1 MPRPYYRASGDA
13 YDRTQPPHRPSPQDP
28 HGDRRGV
35 VGASGRPR
43 RAPGDARGPRLRRG
57 GEEDLRLHRRARG
70 AAPVPGGRGARG
82 TDAVPQAAAA
92 LHRRPHVARLAEPA
106 RAVRFADAV
115 RERRGVRDGQA
126 VHRHQLGRPAT
137 ARRRRDAR
145 APGARAGPRDE
156 RPRPVPHHP
165 RPDPQR
171 ELRVAPVPRRNRPPP
186 DPDRAARVVPQERAV
201 VRSRRVAR
209 EPGRNRF
216 APHVP
221 QDGRRGRHVADGSER
236 LPRPGEGVRG
246 DGRRLGPH
254 LPDLEHPRPQPPV
267 QHAARGRAA
276 ALDRSGRVRPH
287 PARGVHAPRARG
299 RRASPRA
306 RPRRGARA
314 LHEGSQSRRERR
326 RGYGQAGRPGVHGH
340 VQEEVRI
347 LVVGGGG
354 REHALCWALKR
365 DTPDATLFTAPGNPG
380 TAALGTNLGIPATAA
395 HALVATP
402 PSEPLVVKASG
413 LAGGK
418 GAVVCVPRAEAQ
430 RTARAMLGEGAFGDA
445 GREIVVEEFLAGEE
459 LSVLA
464 LTDGERIVILPPV
477 QDHKRLLEGDAG
489 PNTGGMGAYCPVGLV
504 TGALLERVRQEV
516 LEPTLREM
524 AARGAPY
531 QGVLYAGLMLAPDG
545 TPYVLEFNCR
555 FGDPEAQTIL
565 PVLPRGTT
573 QHLTAIATGGWRP
586 EHDAIPATGA
596 AVTTVLAAH
605 GYPDRPEVGA
615 AIELPRDLGP
625 DVLLFHAGTARDPDG
640 TLRVAGGR
648 VLAVTGLAA
657 SVAAAAERSAAVAA
671 RIAFEGKAYRRDIG
685 WREVARAGTP

>member
-165 RPDPQR
+165 RPD
-171 ELRVAPVPRRNRPPP
+171 L
-186 DPDRAARVVPQERAV
+186 
-201 VRSRRVAR
+201 
-209 EPGRNRF
+209 EP
-216 APHVP
+216 
-221 QDGRRGRHVADGSER
+221 
-236 LPRPGEGVRG
+236 
-246 DGRRLGPH
+246 
-254 LPDLEHPRPQPPV
+254 PRPQPPV

-504 TGALLERVRQEV
+504 TGALLERGRRQV
-516 LEPTLREM
+516 LEPTLQEM

-555 FGDPEAQTIL
+555 FGDPEAEAVL
-565 PVLPRGTT
+565 PVLPRGATT
-573 QHLTAIATGGWRP
+573 QLAAIAGGGWRP
-586 EHDAIPATGA
+586 DRDVIPATGA
-596 AVTTVLAAH
+596 AVTTVLAAR
-605 GYPDRPEVGA
+605 GYPEQPEVGA
-615 AIELPRDLGP
+615 TIQLPPDLGD
-625 DVLLFHAGTARDPDG
+625 DVLVFHAGTARDADG